1 MTQAAA
7 AGLAISERPLGS
19 GRKIA
24 FASGELAFNLTW
36 QSIEL
41 FLLFYYTD
49 VVGLSPW
56 WAGVV
61 FAIGSFWDG
70 FFDPII
76 GALADRTRTR
86 WGRFRPWVAGMMP
99 IVALSLAA
107 VFYKPAL
114 AGVQLTAY
122 ALVTHLI
129 LRTAYTSASIPYLS
143 LSSRITQD
151 GRDRSTIAGYRMQF
165 AAIAGLIV
173 ALGYPFAAERLG
185 AGDPSHGYF
194 LAAIIFG
201 CFSLPFV
208 AISMWAARDP
218 AELADTAPRKALLSA
233 LGSDLK
239 AFARMARYNGSFM
252 RVLIAVAVTSIA
264 LTMISKGTLYY
275 FKYYLNAP
283 GLARYALALS
293 AIKFILLAPI
303 WAWFANRTSK
313 RVAWLAASS
322 IAGSGAVAVYFVPP
336 DAPYLA
342 MALLFY
348 GGIGSA
354 GYAVL
359 FWAMLP
365 DTIEV
370 NELLFGERDEAK
382 AFSFALFAR
391 KLALAFNAL
400 LLGALLSAAG
410 FRPND
415 VQTTDTLWALKAL
428 FTLIPAAGALGA
440 AIAIWGYRPD
450 GPEHRRLREEI
461 RLRQASVAA

>member
-1 MTQAAA
+1 MTTSFAPTTADA
-7 AGLAISERPLGS
+7 DRPLGS
-19 GRKIA
+19 GRKVA

-70 FFDPII
+70 FCDPII
-76 GALADRTRTR
+76 GAVADRTRTR
-86 WGRFRPWVAGMMP
+86 WGRFRPWVVGMMP
-99 IVALSLAA
+99 VVAVALAA

-114 AGVQLTAY
+114 AGAPLTAY
-122 ALVTHLI
+122 ALITHLI

-165 AAIAGLIV
+165 AAIAGLTV
-173 ALGYPFAAERLG
+173 SLGYPFAADRLG
-185 AGDPSHGYF
+185 RGDPAHGYF
-194 LAAIIFG
+194 LAAVIFG
-201 CFSLPFV
+201 CVSLPFV
-208 AISMWAARDP
+208 ALSMWAARDP
-218 AELADTAPRKALLSA
+218 AETPVTGPRAGLVTAI
-233 LGSDLK
+233 GDDLK
-239 AFARMARYNGSFM
+239 SFARMARHNGPFM
-252 RVLIAVAVTSIA
+252 RVLIAITLTSIA
-264 LTMISKGTLYY
+264 LTMISKATLYY

-283 GLARYALALS
+283 GMARYALALS
-293 AIKFILLAPI
+293 AIKFVVLAPV

-313 RVAWLAASS
+313 RTAWLLASF
-322 IAGSGAVAVYFVPP
+322 IAGSGALAVYFVPTR
-336 DAPYLA
+336 DPYVA
-342 MALLFY
+342 IALLFY

-365 DTIEV
+365 DTVEV

-410 FRPND
+410 FRPNE
-415 VQTTDTLWALKAL
+415 VQSEETLWALKAV
-428 FTLIPAAGALGA
+428 FTLIPAVGALGA
-440 AIAIWGYRPD
+440 AIAIWGYRLD
-450 GPEHRRLREEI
+450 GREHRRLREEI
-461 RLRQASVAA
+461 RLRKAAAS